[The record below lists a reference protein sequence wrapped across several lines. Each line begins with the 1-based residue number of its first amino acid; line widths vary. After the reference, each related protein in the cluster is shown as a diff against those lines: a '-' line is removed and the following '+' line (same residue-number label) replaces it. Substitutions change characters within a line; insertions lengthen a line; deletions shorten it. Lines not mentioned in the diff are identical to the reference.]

1 MGSLTRLSTGEVIKP
16 NDYSPKILQSLP
28 KKESSSSVEKSK
40 SNAFPRKNNLPGSA
54 VSRGADRIVNALS
67 SVYSEED
74 AKPTGWGQVAKGTL
88 LKGADLFVNRITS
101 TGKMVE
107 GWITKPLEKATG
119 VEGLAES
126 GPWAVLDRVMKNAQ
140 QYNTDQF
147 KEDFESKGKA
157 GEILDKYGTAT
168 VSVMPQAAIALMS
181 AGLSL
186 GAQAGGAGL
195 QAAGASSGLASTIGS
210 AASSLARN
218 PQFWLSVS
226 QTAGP
231 AYEEAKADGATDA
244 QASSYALLTSLV
256 NSVVEVGG
264 GIETLPTELQQA
276 ARGGKNGLK
285 VWFNGMLD
293 EGKEEV
299 IQGAISQMSQA
310 LYGKQNPIFSTTDQN
325 AVISPSRAADEFL
338 GGAVVGG
345 VLGGGQIAA
354 NRILSGPRS
363 LQTGVQEAAQVQSRE
378 NTDSPQ
384 DVETVM
390 PSVIQEIM
398 EQPVARAL
406 RRYVETG
413 TVTNSDAT
421 SILQD
426 IDSLYA
432 LRKYGVEIQD
442 GMTNSQKRSAVKNG
456 IADMANQADA
466 TVSPVNFEQYPNLNR
481 YMDAAES
488 YGLKTGVQAAEQA
501 QQSKVPEAQFFQNV
515 QAQNAQDT
523 QANVQSVG
531 AAPAG
536 FDPYSNQLKRY
547 GAIPEGENPY
557 RQIDV
562 PQRTAPDN
570 RVSYSARTILEA
582 AATPDSAVGD
592 IGQAVVDGKFSYI
605 PISNKSAQ
613 STAEATVKRL
623 GYQGALAQFMSD
635 VESGKSS
642 EKVTA
647 LGLTLYNNAVNSGDT
662 MGALDIAYHLS
673 KSVRSGARA
682 TQAMRILKKLTPS
695 GQLYMIQKEVNDIN
709 EQNARKSSRKSKT
722 SSDNVPVE
730 LWMQRVGEN
739 LADSL
744 ASKTKVPKER
754 IQTVTQTIL
763 SDLKRYANE
772 IVPKQLPTGRKRT
785 EMDRIMDLFQN
796 KAAYDEAW
804 QASRYT
810 FMDTFENN
818 PEILSAY
825 DQWLD
830 SSLDYTS
837 RLTKE
842 LTGQSEITI
851 DTDLADAFLNAS
863 TEAERAAALDAIYQN
878 IADQMPAD
886 WKMKWN
892 SWRYM
897 AMLANPR
904 THVRNII
911 GNIGFQPL
919 RFVKNEVAAG
929 MEAALN
935 LAGVNVEKT
944 KSFAYNPD
952 LYRAAWQD
960 YDSAKDLMSGNRIDD
975 AGSEIQSRRRVF
987 KNGILESI
995 RTKNYDA
1002 LEFEDAIFKKITYA
1016 DTLASYLNAN
1026 GVTAEQ
1032 LRSGNVNETL
1042 LEKAREYAAQE
1053 AMRATY
1059 QDRNVVSD
1067 KVVSV
1072 AKSLGTFGEAV
1083 LPFKRTPANILVRGF
1098 EYSPLGLT
1106 KSLTA
1111 DLVRVKNGSLSATD
1125 AIDNVAKGL
1134 TGSALMALGAFL
1146 ASLGIVSGGE
1156 GDDQKQADLNNL
1168 TGGQSYAIDID
1179 GKSYTLDW
1187 LAPESLPFFM
1197 GVELVNALGEEG
1209 FTADSI
1215 SSAFSSISEPM
1226 LEMSMLQS
1234 LNDLIDN
1241 VSYAASNQKLKGILR
1256 SVLVNYLSQAIP
1268 TILGQAERSGQ
1279 DTRMTTYT
1287 DKNSWV
1293 PTDAQYALGK
1303 ASAKIPG
1310 WDYQQIPYIDAWG
1323 RTESSGPLSLRTFD
1337 NFLNP
1342 SYRSEYN
1349 VTPIDEEIQRL
1360 YDSTGDGSVVPSRAQ
1375 KYITVDGERI
1385 DLTADQYVQYATEK
1399 GQMSYVLASQMID
1412 NATYKSL
1419 PDKTKVDIIS
1429 AVYDYADSLAKE
1441 KVSTFTPSEWI
1452 QKIASSGVDPVTA
1465 ILYHRSDAHAETK
1478 RKMLMQDTS
1487 LSASERSALDR
1498 ALISENS
1505 DVDYTNEE
1513 TFTITQMSESAQEKW
1528 ERAKNWGMPYE
1539 DYAKYYPILYASG
1552 KKKDEIIQDLINAG
1566 MSERN
1571 AYNFWD
1577 LIKKD

>member
-16 NDYSPKILQSLP
+16 NDYSPKILQSSTEKKTSSAYSKKSSARLLP
-28 KKESSSSVEKSK
+28 T
-40 SNAFPRKNNLPGSA
+40 KNSLPGSA
-54 VSRGADRIVNALS
+54 VSRGADKIVDALTS
-67 SVYSEED
+67 SYSEED

-88 LKGADLFVNRITS
+88 LKGADQFVTGLTS

-126 GPWAVLDRVMKNAQ
+126 SPWAVLDRVMKNAQ

-147 KEDFESKGKA
+147 QEDFESKGKV

-168 VSVMPQAAIALMS
+168 VAAVPQAALALMT
-181 AGLSL
+181 AGSSL

-210 AASSLARN
+210 AASSLAKN
-218 PQFWLSVS
+218 PQFWLSVA

-264 GIETLPTELQQA
+264 GIDTLPAELQQA
-276 ARGGKNGLK
+276 ARGGKSGLK

-325 AVISPSRAADEFL
+325 AVISPSRAVDEFL

-354 NRILSGPRS
+354 NRIINRTAQLPTASQSQEENVPQQNRENTASPQDGPAL
-363 LQTGVQEAAQVQSRE
+363 LQTGDQTVV
-378 NTDSPQ
+378 NPVQ
-384 DVETVM
+384 DVVQTPE
-390 PSVIQEIM
+390 PI
-398 EQPVARAL
+398 ARAL
-406 RRYVETG
+406 QTYSETG
-413 TVTNSDAT
+413 KVTNSAASD
-421 SILQD
+421 ILAD
-426 IDSLYA
+426 PDSLNE
-432 LRKYGVEIQD
+432 LQRYGVQVQD
-442 GMTNSQKRSAVKNG
+442 NMTASQKRSAVKDG
-456 IADMANQADA
+456 IANIAGQAES
-466 TVSPVNFEQYPNLNR
+466 SPADFSQYPNLQR
-481 YMDAAES
+481 YMNNSED
-488 YGLKTGVQAAEQA
+488 YGLRTGEQA
-501 QQSKVPEAQFFQNV
+501 VITAQNV
-515 QAQNAQDT
+515 T
-523 QANVQSVG
+523 QSNPLPTAGNEPQSVG
-531 AAPAG
+531 AAAAG
-536 FDPYSNQLKRY
+536 FDPYSNQLKQY

-562 PQRTAPDN
+562 PQRTAPGN

-613 STAEATVKRL
+613 SSAEATVKRL

-635 VESGKSS
+635 VENGKSS

-662 MGALDIAYHLS
+662 MGALDIAYQLS
-673 KSVRSGARA
+673 KSVRNGARA

-695 GQLYMIQKEVNDIN
+695 GQLYMVQKEVNDIN
-709 EQNARKSSRKSKT
+709 EQNAEK
-722 SSDNVPVE
+722 
-730 LWMQRVGEN
+730 
-739 LADSL
+739 
-744 ASKTKVPKER
+744 ASKK
-754 IQTVTQTIL
+754 
-763 SDLKRYANE
+763 
-772 IVPKQLPTGRKRT
+772 TGAK
-785 EMDRIMDLFQN
+785 D
-796 KAAYDEAW
+796 
-804 QASRYT
+804 
-810 FMDTFENN
+810 
-818 PEILSAY
+818 
-825 DQWLD
+825 
-830 SSLDYTS
+830 
-837 RLTKE
+837 LTKE
-842 LTGQSEITI
+842 LTGQSEVTI
-851 DTDLADAFLNAS
+851 DTELADAFLNAE
-863 TEAERAAALDAIYQN
+863 TEEQRAAALDAIYQN

-929 MEAALN
+929 MEAVLN

-944 KSFAYNPD
+944 KSFGYNPS
-952 LYRAAWQD
+952 LYKAAWQD
-960 YDSAKDLMSGNRIDD
+960 YDSAKDLMAGSRIDD
-975 AGSEIQSRRRVF
+975 AGSQIQSRRRVF
-987 KNGILESI
+987 NNSVLETI

-1016 DTLASYLNAN
+1016 DTMASYLNAN

-1059 QDRNVVSD
+1059 QDRNAVSN

-1106 KSLTA
+1106 KSLTS
-1111 DLVRVKNGSLSATD
+1111 DLAKVKNGSLSATD

-1156 GDDQKQADLNNL
+1156 EEDQKQADLNDL
-1168 TGGQSYAIDID
+1168 TGGQNYAIDID

-1197 GVELVNALGEEG
+1197 GVELVNALGEDG
-1209 FTADSI
+1209 LTADSI
-1215 SSAFSSISEPM
+1215 SDAFSSISEPM

-1241 VSYAASNQKLKGILR
+1241 VSYAASNQKLQGIVW
-1256 SVLVNYLSQAIP
+1256 SSLVSYLSQAIP
-1268 TILGQAERSGQ
+1268 TVFGQAERSGQ

-1323 RTESSGPLSLRTFD
+1323 RTEDSGPLGLRTFD

-1375 KYITVDGERI
+1375 RYITVDGERI
-1385 DLTADQYVQYATEK
+1385 DLSADEYVRYATEK
-1399 GQMSYVLASQMID
+1399 GQNAYSMASDLISSSVYQSLSDTDKVRMID
-1412 NATYKSL
+1412 T
-1419 PDKTKVDIIS
+1419 
-1429 AVYDYADSLAKE
+1429 VYDYADALAKYDEFGVPMDGWEE
-1441 KVSTFTPSEWI
+1441 KIRT
-1452 QKIASSGVDPVTA
+1452 SGVDPVTA
-1465 ILYHRSDAHAETK
+1465 MLYRQSDADAATK
-1478 RKMLMQDTS
+1478 RQMLMNDSS
-1487 LSASERSALDR
+1487 LSAEEKSAIDK
-1498 ALISENS
+1498 AVISENS
-1505 DVDYTNEE
+1505 KIDYTSEQ
-1513 TFTITQMSESAQEKW
+1513 TFALSQLSDAGQKKW
-1528 ERAKNWGMPYE
+1528 EKAKAWGMPYE
-1539 DYAKYYPILYASG
+1539 DYVKYYPICSAGG
-1552 KKKDEIIQDLINAG
+1552 KKKDEIIQDLISAG

-1577 LIKKD
+1577 IIKKD